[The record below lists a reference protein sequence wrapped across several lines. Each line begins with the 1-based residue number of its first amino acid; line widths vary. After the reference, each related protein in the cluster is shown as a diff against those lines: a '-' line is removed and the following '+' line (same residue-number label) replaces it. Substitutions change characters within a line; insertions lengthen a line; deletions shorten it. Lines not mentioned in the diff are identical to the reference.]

1 MDTQTLPMK
10 LTRAITE
17 AETRD
22 YERDGVI
29 WLREIIDPEWAQ
41 EVARAAER
49 VAADPPRSFVD
60 FTNLGLAADA
70 PSADSGSRGGELW
83 TAPDLD
89 WAAPKHLAGKVLLEE
104 VAELAP
110 DARGHYLSIAN
121 CWTLDPFFQ
130 ELALR
135 SPIVEIAAVLMR
147 TDRINLY
154 EDQLLIKPPMTLEKT
169 AWHHDLSYDNIEG
182 MKMCGIRI
190 PSHAETQEMGA
201 VRYWKGSHRED
212 TIYKV
217 NFFISNVSA
226 ADDPGLEYPDFDSHS
241 DEYDIV
247 YYEPQPG
254 DVIVH
259 HLGTVHGA
267 GGNLTEHRT
276 RCAITLRYAGD
287 DIVYKYRSAAPPQER
302 SKLSDGDLLDDEP
315 ERFPRVWPR

>member
-17 AETRD
+17 AEKRD

-49 VAADPPRSFVD
+49 VAADRPRSFVD

-70 PSADSGSRGGELW
+70 SSAVSGSRGGELW

-104 VAELAP
+104 VAELAL

-121 CWTLDPFFQ
+121 CWTLDPFFE

-190 PSHAETQEMGA
+190 PSHAAGN
-201 VRYWKGSHRED
+201 GSRTFPASRKWEPYVIGKD
-212 TIYKV
+212 PTATTPSIKS
-217 NFFISNVSA
+217 ISLSA
-226 ADDPGLEYPDFDSHS
+226 TYR
-241 DEYDIV
+241 
-247 YYEPQPG
+247 QPM
-254 DVIVH
+254 IP
-259 HLGTVHGA
+259 A
-267 GGNLTEHRT
+267 SNIRT
-276 RCAITLRYAGD
+276 LIHIRTNTTSCITSRNP
-287 DIVYKYRSAAPPQER
+287 VM
-302 SKLSDGDLLDDEP
+302 
-315 ERFPRVWPR
+315 